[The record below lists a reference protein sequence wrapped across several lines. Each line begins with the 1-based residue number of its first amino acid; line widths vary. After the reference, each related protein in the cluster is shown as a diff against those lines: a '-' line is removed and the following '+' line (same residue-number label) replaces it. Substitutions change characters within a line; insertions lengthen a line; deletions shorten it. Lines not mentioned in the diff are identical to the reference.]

1 MDLYKPGDEKY
12 PDGGVIASSRPRGWS
27 SVAADFRHHRA
38 CELPPFQVET
48 TEICIAIACDPDCVV
63 TRRGDGLWQRTQV
76 EAGTVW
82 LCSEGVVE
90 EDIHISAWHDIL
102 HLWISP
108 TRFQQLGDLT
118 GVTCPP
124 SAVRYLGGI
133 FDEELRRDGANLLA
147 ELRRPTASG
156 ALLADSLSLSLTTR
170 LATNY
175 ASASPVRLAKTLAVR
190 TSDERRIQ
198 RVVSFMADN
207 LDKEISLDELAGEAC
222 LSPFHFVRMFKQRM
236 RMPPHRYL
244 SMMRLER
251 AKTQLAL
258 GKLPLAA
265 ISVMS
270 GFATQSNFTRA
281 FHRVT
286 GVTPLGY
293 RLASRWP
300 QL

>member
-90 EDIHISAWHDIL
+90 EDIHISAWRDIL